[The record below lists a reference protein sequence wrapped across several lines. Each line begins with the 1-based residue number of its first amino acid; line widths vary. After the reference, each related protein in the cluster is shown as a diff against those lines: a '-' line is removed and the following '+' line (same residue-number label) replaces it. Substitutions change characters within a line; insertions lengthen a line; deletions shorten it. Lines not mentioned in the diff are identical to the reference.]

1 MRVRGTGRGLRTLSR
16 FALIGVIGGGAAAC
30 SSDASRLGDPFGNPF
45 ASNLSSE
52 PAATGSL
59 PDGEIAPA
67 PVVRT
72 GRIQSQEL
80 AAPGAAM
87 SPRPMASA
95 PVARP
100 QTTRLASAEPVSGGM
115 VSGGMASGAVS
126 GMNPDAGRMT
136 TRTVPLPRRRR

>member
-1 MRVRGTGRGLRTLSR
+1 MRVRGTGLGLRTLSR

-72 GRIQSQEL
+72 SRIQSQAL
-80 AAPGAAM
+80 GAPGAASSPAAM
-87 SPRPMASA
+87 SR
-95 PVARP
+95 
-100 QTTRLASAEPVSGGM
+100 TT
-115 VSGGMASGAVS
+115 
-126 GMNPDAGRMT
+126 
-136 TRTVPLPRRRR
+136 

>member
-1 MRVRGTGRGLRTLSR
+1 MRVRGTGLGLRTLSR

-72 GRIQSQEL
+72 SRIQSQAL
-80 AAPGAAM
+80 GAPGAAM
-87 SPRPMASA
+87 SPRPMACLLYTS
-95 PVARP
+95 P
-100 QTTRLASAEPVSGGM
+100 S
-115 VSGGMASGAVS
+115 
-126 GMNPDAGRMT
+126 
-136 TRTVPLPRRRR
+136 PRD